1 MAKNGPW
8 VFNIS
13 VCADTDEDI
22 VYQNMPDVDSFLF
35 NSSRHITFS
44 DLSGMNEVRF
54 LVNKQSVPGVT
65 GSKLTLKYST
75 EYSLNPS
82 DYSDIGTEPVQLSI
96 DVENTFLKTDWIWI
110 NTEVPRGD
118 VYLAIIG
125 SGGDN
130 IISPH
135 FGHISINFA

>member
-13 VCADTDEDI
+13 VCADTDQDI
-22 VYQNMPDVDSFLF
+22 VYQNMPESDSFLF
-35 NSSRHITFS
+35 NSPRHITMS
-44 DLSGMNEVRF
+44 DLSGMNEVRM
-54 LVNKQSVPGVT
+54 LVNKQSVAGVS

-75 EYSLNPS
+75 EYSLNPL
-82 DYSDIGTEPVQLSI
+82 DYFDIGDEPIQVSI
-96 DVENTFLKTDWIWI
+96 DVEDAFLKTNWTFLNRD
-110 NTEVPRGD
+110 VPRSD
-118 VYLAIIG
+118 VYLAVIG
-125 SGGDN
+125 SGGDG